1 MRVRGR
7 ARLGA
12 CAALLA
18 APLVSLAADPERGV
32 GSAPRAD
39 KGARSHLELTIESPA
54 PDAVI
59 GDPGAMAFL
68 SGSALASFGA
78 MQTFD
83 IVFVVDV
90 SESTSAPCG
99 ADIDGDGQIGARRGG
114 KFGTIF
120 GTVLPLPNSDRG
132 DSVLAAEIAA
142 VRTLLDQLDPRT
154 TRVGVVAF
162 SGDDDPINLDAF
174 TQVALTTDYKRVH
187 KALDELFDAGPWGK
201 TNMSAGVRLGAAE
214 LLGTRSAVSEPR
226 QDSRKVMLLL
236 TDGRPTLPYTGQDS
250 SNIREA
256 IRAAVKSAKAGI
268 RIDTYA
274 IGEDALEEPIVAVEM
289 ARVSNGVF
297 TPVRE
302 PRDLR
307 AIFESIDFAEIA
319 ELQVKN
325 RTTGAAAEYQLQ
337 NPDGSFS
344 ALLLMK
350 EGRNVLEV
358 FARATDGSQARAEV
372 AVKFLANGQAQAL
385 SPRLVAQR
393 NRLLENR
400 LADLKRKRLSL
411 QTERDEDV
419 RRDLKLEIERER
431 ASARERSEEAKR
443 RLDIRVEDAEEES
456 EP

>member
-1 MRVRGR
+1 M
-7 ARLGA
+7 GA
-12 CAALLA
+12 WSLALALPCAA
-18 APLVSLAADPERGV
+18 LAADPEPV
-32 GSAPRAD
+32 GSAPRAGKPD
-39 KGARSHLELTIESPA
+39 RSRLELAIESPT
-54 PDAVI
+54 PEAVI
-59 GDPGAMAFL
+59 GDPGGMAFL
-68 SGSALASFGA
+68 AGSALATFGSLQA
-78 MQTFD
+78 FD
-83 IVFVVDV
+83 LVFVLDI
-90 SESTSAPCG
+90 SESTSAPSG
-99 ADIDGDGQIGARRGG
+99 ADIDGDGQVGARRGG

-174 TQVALTTDYKRVH
+174 TQVALTTDYRRVQ
-187 KALDELFDAGPWGK
+187 KGLDELFDQGPWGK
-201 TNMSAGVRLGAAE
+201 TNMGAGVRLAAAE

-226 QDSRKVMLLL
+226 KDARRVLLLL
-236 TDGRPTLPYTGQDS
+236 TDGRPTLPYPGQDS

-256 IRAAVKSAKAGI
+256 IRAAVTAAKAGI

-274 IGEDALEEPIVAVEM
+274 IGEDALEEPIVTVEM
-289 ARVSNGVF
+289 ARVTSGVF

-302 PRDLR
+302 PRNLR

-319 ELQVKN
+319 ELRIAN
-325 RTTGAAAEYQLQ
+325 RTTGAAAEYQVQ

-344 ALLLMK
+344 ALLPMK

-358 FARATDGSQARAEV
+358 FARSTDGSEARADV
-372 AVKFLANGQAQAL
+372 AVKFLASGEAQAL

-411 QTERDEDV
+411 ETERDEDV
-419 RRDLKLEIERER
+419 RHELEIEIEKER
-431 ASARERSEEAKR
+431 AAARERSEAAKR
-443 RLDIRVEDAEEES
+443 RLDIRVEES
-456 EP
+456 ERDEPGSGGTVR